1 MTFSEKLKKAMQDL
15 NISQKQLVGMTGI
28 GKSSISQYLSG
39 KNTPTE
45 ERQKNIAL
53 SLGLEPDYFNKEAV
67 AVASPVKIS
76 ESGKGVRK
84 LLVEDVAKIMGMN
97 HQTIRKGLQQGVFPW
112 GYAIKTS
119 ENRWVYFI
127 NATSFE
133 EIEHVTV
140 QKGRYVNNEKI

>member
-15 NISQKQLVGMTGI
+15 NNSQKQLVGMTCI

-45 ERQKNIAL
+45 ERQRNIAL

-67 AVASPVKIS
+67 VAVLPKKIIS
-76 ESGKGVRK
+76 NNNGIRK
-84 LLVEDVAKIMGMN
+84 MLVEDVAKIMGMN

-119 ENRWVYFI
+119 ENRWAYFI

-140 QKGRYVNNEKI
+140 